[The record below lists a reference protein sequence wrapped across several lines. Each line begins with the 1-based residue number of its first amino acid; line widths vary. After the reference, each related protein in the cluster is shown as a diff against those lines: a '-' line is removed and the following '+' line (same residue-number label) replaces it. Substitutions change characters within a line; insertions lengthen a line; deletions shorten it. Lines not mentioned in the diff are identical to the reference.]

1 VEIRRKPMISEHH
14 KDTEMLG
21 TDRMDSFWK
30 YVVRT
35 TGERSLSKFL
45 WKGFI
50 LTLFSNFPTVAGS
63 YLRGSVYRSLLHRM
77 GSNCFIEK
85 DVHIR
90 IPQKISLGNR
100 VCIGEGCYLN
110 PQKGRIEIGDHVN
123 ISRRCI
129 LRGDIHIGE
138 WVEIS
143 ENVYLHGDG
152 GLEIG
157 KHAHITQGTQV
168 ITGNHIFKDPTRPI
182 MTQGAVLGKVEIG
195 EDVFLGSN
203 SILLMGVKVG
213 KGSVIGA
220 GAVVTKD
227 IPPYSIAVGVPAKV
241 IGKRE

>member
-1 VEIRRKPMISEHH
+1 VVSERHQ
-14 KDTEMLG
+14 DTEMLG
-21 TDRMDSFWK
+21 TGAMDSFWK

-35 TGERSLSKFL
+35 TGERSLGKFF
-45 WKGFI
+45 WRGFI

-63 YLRGSVYRSLLHRM
+63 YLRGSVYRSLFKKI

-90 IPQKISLGNR
+90 IPQKISLGNG
-100 VCIGEGCYLN
+100 VCVGEGCYLN
-110 PQKGRIEIGDHVN
+110 PQAGRIEIGDNVN
-123 ISRRCI
+123 IGRGCI

-157 KHAHITQGTQV
+157 KHAHITQGTQI

-195 EDVFLGSN
+195 EDVFLGAN

-213 KGSVIGA
+213 KGSVVGA
-220 GAVVTKD
+220 GAVVTKN
-227 IPPYSIAVGVPAKV
+227 IPEYSISVGVPAKV